1 MQRHGLQRVMSHVM
15 KQTSSLSSSIVSR
28 LEDIA
33 MASVRTKTSSSGSH
47 IADDFNLLP
56 PDVGLIQVDSCLDN
70 GFIVGDV
77 QVEGSIVCVGDVW
90 LRWSPTSWSD
100 VTMESLAILDIVL
113 PIPDILVLGCGK
125 SIQQVP
131 RDLMDALRKRFVAV
145 EAVDT
150 KNAVATFNILNQEG
164 RKVVGAFVPINSM

>member
-1 MQRHGLQRVMSHVM
+1 MTM
-15 KQTSSLSSSIVSR
+15 TSI
-28 LEDIA
+28 
-33 MASVRTKTSSSGSH
+33 RTKTSSSGSH

-56 PDVGLIQVDSCLDN
+56 PDVGLIQVDSCLDD

-90 LRWSPTSWSD
+90 LRWSPRTWSE
-100 VTMESLAILDIVL
+100 VTMESLAILDAVL
-113 PIPDILVLGCGK
+113 PIPDIVVLGSGK

-164 RKVVGAFVPINSM
+164 RKVVGAFIPTRSV